1 MTALDPVHLTARL
14 LRASASRGITAI
26 IRGASIATLFAA
38 LLPVVLSVACSAD
51 TGAAAV
57 DPIAEDVSAPA
68 SSIVLDSAAL
78 TRAGIATEAAREEQ
92 RQTVTTAPGLV
103 ALNDARTA
111 RIGSLVDG
119 VVTDISV
126 GLGERVRANQLLA
139 SLHSHAVHDSWA
151 GYRKAKA
158 DERRLT
164 NELAFVS
171 DALARAERLYAAKA
185 ISLQELQRVQA
196 NRVSA
201 AEALDI
207 GRTEV
212 RRSEEELEHLG
223 ITNGDDPS
231 GEAGEQ
237 IPVRTPFGGVVI
249 ERLVTNGTALIPGTA
264 LFVVSDLSS
273 VWVLAELDEAHVG
286 AARLGQPVTV
296 RVPAYPND
304 AFEGTV
310 TYIAEMVNPKTRRVT
325 IRCEVPNRDGRLK
338 PEMYATVDIGERE
351 SKTVTVLPSSAV
363 QTINGQAS
371 VFVKEGDGRFTQKP
385 VVLGADR
392 DGVIEVREGVRP
404 GDIVVTA
411 GAFVLKSELLKSA
424 MGGE

>member
-1 MTALDPVHLTARL
+1 MTAFEAAHSMARL
-14 LRASASRGITAI
+14 LFIQLPRRANMTSWRKP
-26 IRGASIATLFAA
+26 A
-38 LLPVVLSVACSAD
+38 LLAAFAPIIILLAGCRAD
-51 TGAAAV
+51 TDAAV
-57 DPIAEDVSAPA
+57 VDPVAADAPAPA
-68 SSIVLDSAAL
+68 SSVVLDAAAM
-78 TRAGIATEAAREEQ
+78 TRAGIATQAVREEQ
-92 RQTVTTAPGLV
+92 RQNITTAPGLV

-119 VVTDISV
+119 VVVDISV

-139 SLHSHAVHDSWA
+139 SLHSHVVHDSWA

-158 DERRLT
+158 DERRLV
-164 NELAFVS
+164 NELAFVA

-185 ISLQELQRVQA
+185 ISLQELQRAQT
-196 NRVSA
+196 NRVA
-201 AEALDI
+201 AVEALDI

-223 ITNGDDPS
+223 ITNGEDPS

-249 ERLVTNGTALIPGTA
+249 ERLVTNGTALTPGTP

-273 VWVLAELDEAHVG
+273 LWVLAELDEAHV
-286 AARLGQPVTV
+286 AAAQLGQPVTV

-304 AFEGTV
+304 AFAGKV
-310 TYIAEMVNPKTRRVT
+310 TYIDEMVNPRTRRVT

-338 PEMYATVDIGERE
+338 PEMYATVEIGERDP
-351 SKTVTVLPSSAV
+351 KTVTVLPSSAV

-371 VFVKEGDGRFTQKP
+371 VFVKEGADRFAQKP
-385 VVLGADR
+385 VVLGPER
-392 DGVIEVREGVRP
+392 DGLVEVHEGVRP
-404 GDIVVTA
+404 GDTVVTT
-411 GAFVLKSELLKSA
+411 GAFVLKSELLKSTS
-424 MGGE
+424 GGE